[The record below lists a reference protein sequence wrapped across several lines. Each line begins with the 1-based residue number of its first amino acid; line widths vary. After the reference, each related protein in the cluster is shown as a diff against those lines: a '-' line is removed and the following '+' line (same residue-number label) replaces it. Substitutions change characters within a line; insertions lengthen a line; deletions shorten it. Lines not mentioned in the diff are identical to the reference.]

1 MTQGGRVRLA
11 LLDHISSPSALLFPI
26 GKAVLMLRRFFIVIR
41 DHQNQNSIISIFII
55 IDIGFRHGVEVL
67 VDGAHA
73 PGQIELSL
81 ELLDAD
87 YYTGQWSYLMMQ
99 MVRMMINDD

>member
-1 MTQGGRVRLA
+1 MDL
-11 LLDHISSPSALLFPI
+11 
-26 GKAVLMLRRFFIVIR
+26 
-41 DHQNQNSIISIFII
+41 
-55 IDIGFRHGVEVL
+55 FRHGVEVL

-99 MVRMMINDD
+99 MVRMMIKDGL